1 MSYPDSVGK
10 VFNDIQYPKFY
21 FTHSAGLGVVCKTQ
35 KLLNLILSNTEVPN
49 KEYIIYN
56 KPKVTEKL
64 KIIDCFT
71 FYNELD
77 MLIYRLNILNDVVDY
92 FVLVE
97 ATYTHVGKVKPLF
110 YQENKHLFEKFNH
123 KIIHVIVDDFP
134 HKYPNINIE
143 KEEQWINEKFQRSC
157 ISRGMDKLN
166 INGKDI
172 ITITDLDEIPNPKV
186 LELMKNNSIEV
197 SINILEMDFY
207 YYNLNSKMD
216 HLWHHSKIL
225 TFEKY
230 NALNIGCDKIRFF
243 SCPIVKNAG
252 WHLSYFGDEKFIKN
266 KIENFGH
273 QELNIDLFTN
283 QEKIQNRIKNIQDL
297 FDRPTKLIY
306 LNIKDNDNLPPLFE
320 TYLSLFYE

>member
-1 MSYPDSVGK
+1 
-10 VFNDIQYPKFY
+10 
-21 FTHSAGLGVVCKTQ
+21 
-35 KLLNLILSNTEVPN
+35 
-49 KEYIIYN
+49 
-56 KPKVTEKL
+56 
-64 KIIDCFT
+64 
-71 FYNELD
+71 
-77 MLIYRLNILNDVVDY
+77 
-92 FVLVE
+92 
-97 ATYTHVGKVKPLF
+97 
-110 YQENKHLFEKFNH
+110 
-123 KIIHVIVDDFP
+123 
-134 HKYPNINIE
+134 
-143 KEEQWINEKFQRSC
+143 
-157 ISRGMDKLN
+157 
-166 INGKDI
+166 
-172 ITITDLDEIPNPKV
+172 
-186 LELMKNNSIEV
+186 MKNNSIEV

>member
-1 MSYPDSVGK
+1 LIENGWEVYSEKFSNNGPDADWCFLNKNYKSLNSN
-10 VFNDIQYPKFY
+10 FIQN
-21 FTHSAGLGVVCKTQ
+21 Q
-35 KLLNLILSNTEVPN
+35 
-49 KEYIIYN
+49 
-56 KPKVTEKL
+56 L

-77 MLIYRLNILNDVVDY
+77 MLTYRLNILNNVVDF

-97 ATYTHVGKVKPLF
+97 ATHTHVGKVKPLF

-143 KEEQWINEKFQRSC
+143 KEEQWINEKFQRNC
-157 ISRGMDKLN
+157 ISRGINKLSLQN
-166 INGKDI
+166 NDI

-186 LELMKNNSIEV
+186 LELMKNNGIKV

-207 YYNLNSKMD
+207 YYNLNSRLD
-216 HLWHHSKIL
+216 HLWYHSKIL

-230 NALNIGCDKIRFF
+230 KELNIVCDKIRFY
-243 SCPIVKNAG
+243 SCPIIKNAG
-252 WHLSYFGDEKFIKN
+252 WHLSYFGDDKFIKN

-283 QEKIQNRIKNIQDL
+283 QEKIQNRIKNTQDL

-306 LNIKDNDNLPPLFE
+306 INIEDNDNLPPLFE
-320 TYLSLFYE
+320 TYLSAFCK